1 MNLSISGAQL
11 IKLFEGVRYK
21 PYRCPSKIWTVGV
34 GSVLYT
40 EQLKMKL
47 SERHTFCLKP
57 LDFRRF
63 TEEEVDGLFRRDIKR
78 FERGVGRLITYP
90 LKQNQFDALVSFA
103 FNVGLGALQRSTLR
117 RKVNRGDLEEA
128 ALEFPKWRKAGG
140 RILQGLV
147 RRRAAEAI
155 MFNL

>member
-1 MNLSISGAQL
+1 MKLSISGAQL

-47 SERHTFCLKP
+47 PERNTFCLKP

-78 FERGVGRLITYP
+78 FERGVERLITYP

-117 RKVNRGDLEEA
+117 RKINRGDIEEA
-128 ALEFPKWRKAGG
+128 ALEFPKWKRAGG
-140 RILQGLV
+140 RILPGLV